1 MHLDLDEGDGTTA
14 ADRTRLGDEVGLCR
28 VEQEARL
35 ACGRLEALTL
45 LERFDE
51 GFQCKCARYVTGC
64 VPAHAVGHRDGF
76 FG

>member
-1 MHLDLDEGDGTTA
+1 LIAVPFQHHCHERCARALLVRLE
-14 ADRTRLGDEVGLCR
+14 RLGLHTFVG
-28 VEQEARL
+28 EEK
-35 ACGRLEALTL
+35 GRLEALTL

-51 GFQCKCARYVTGC
+51 GFQCKCVRYVTGC